1 MPAGLADVTERSAQE
16 NPIVKT
22 VFVVALL
29 GSLLVIPGA
38 AQTGQQTSP
47 KDPMSAWLH
56 NAYSTNRKNIER
68 SGEKVPEGLYGMRPG
83 AQVEVRTFG
92 QILGHLANF
101 NYLWCSQAKG
111 EKNPAQGSDFEKLT
125 SKALLLR
132 ALGDAFTYCDS
143 AYAAL
148 IDASGLEII
157 TVTQENGRQAKVAR
171 MSLLVLNYGHNNDHY
186 GNLVTYMRIKS
197 IVPPSSEPRPQ
208 QPQPQR

>member
-1 MPAGLADVTERSAQE
+1 MKRVF
-16 NPIVKT
+16 IV
-22 VFVVALL
+22 VLL
-29 GSLLVIPGA
+29 GIVLAIPAA

-47 KDPMSAWLH
+47 KDPMATWLH
-56 NAYSTNRKNIER
+56 NAFNTNRKNIEK
-68 SGEKVPEGLYGMRPG
+68 SAEKVSEDLYGLRPG
-83 AQVEVRTFG
+83 PQEEVRTFG

-111 EKNPAQGSDFEKLT
+111 EKNPGQGSDFEKLA
-125 SKALLLR
+125 SKAALLR
-132 ALGDAFTYCDS
+132 ALSDAFTYCDT

-148 IDASGLEII
+148 TDASGLEVI
-157 TVTQENGRQAKVAR
+157 TVTQESGRKAQVPR

-197 IVPPSSEPRPQ
+197 IVPASSEPRPQ